1 MTNGRNN
8 TNQTQQREDLLREG
22 RKDDERISPFEQ
34 VQQKV
39 DNEQELNRDA
49 EAEQQH
55 KEAMTER
62 D

>member
-1 MTNGRNN
+1 MTN
-8 TNQTQQREDLLREG
+8 TNQTQKQDDLLREG
-22 RKDDERISPFEQ
+22 RRDDERISPFEQ
-34 VQQKV
+34 VQQKI
-39 DNEQELNRDA
+39 DNEQELNEDA